1 VRGLNLTGVITKYN
15 QLTQIA
21 ELKIGNLRMGVDISR
36 LNKDTSEDK
45 APSPAE
51 PTTLG
56 HNTSLIEHNSYSN
69 KVDIRGM
76 RAEPSL
82 QIMETF
88 LDESLKNG
96 LSKVFIVHG
105 KGTGAL
111 RKAIRESLEGHP
123 LVNSFGSEPDALGED
138 GATYVVL
145 N

>member
-1 VRGLNLTGVITKYN
+1 LNLTGVITKYN

-21 ELKIGNLRMGVDISR
+21 ELKIGNLRMDVDISR
-36 LNKDTSEDK
+36 LTKNESEHNLH
-45 APSPAE
+45 SSAE
-51 PTTLG
+51 PAKLG
-56 HNTSLIEHNSYSN
+56 QNKSLIEHISYSN
-69 KVDIRGM
+69 KIDIRGM
-76 RAEPSL
+76 RAEASL
-82 QIMETF
+82 KVMETF

-138 GATYVVL
+138 GATYVIL

>member
-21 ELKIGNLRMGVDISR
+21 ELKIGNLRMDVDISR
-36 LNKDTSEDK
+36 LNKDTSEHK
-45 APSPAE
+45 TPSSAE
-51 PTTLG
+51 PTRLG
-56 HNTSLIEHNSYSN
+56 HNTSLIEHISYSN
-69 KVDIRGM
+69 KIDIRGM